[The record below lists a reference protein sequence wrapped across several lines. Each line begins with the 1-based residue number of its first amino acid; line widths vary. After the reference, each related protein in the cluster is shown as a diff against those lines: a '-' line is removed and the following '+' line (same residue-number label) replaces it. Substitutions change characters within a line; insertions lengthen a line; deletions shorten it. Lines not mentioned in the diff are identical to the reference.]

1 MPRKFL
7 FTREQIV
14 EAALSLVREHGIDAL
29 TARALADTL
38 GTSTKP
44 IFGLF
49 RNMEEVRTA
58 VLCAAGKI
66 YSDRICTEMTR
77 GVFPPYKAS
86 GMAYIRFAR
95 DERELFRLLF
105 MRDRS
110 RETID
115 EAKSRAEIEP
125 LVQMIAQNNGLSSE
139 EAYRFHLE
147 MWVFVHGIAAM
158 IATGYL
164 VWDDRDVSNA
174 LSDAYL
180 GMRSRFSDRAIERKI
195 QNGSDCT
202 QKSDETI

>member
-14 EAALSLVREHGIDAL
+14 DAALSLVREQGIDAL

-49 RNMEEVRTA
+49 RNMEEVRNA
-58 VLCAAGKI
+58 VLCAADGI
-66 YSDRICTEMTR
+66 YSNHIHAEMTR

-125 LVQMIAQNNGLSSE
+125 LVQMIAQNNGLSIE

-164 VWDDRDVSNA
+164 VWDDRDVSDA

-180 GMRSRFSDRAIERKI
+180 GMRSRFSDRATERKI

>member
-29 TARALADTL
+29 TARALADML

-58 VLCAAGKI
+58 VLCAADKI
-66 YSDRICTEMTR
+66 YSDLICTEMTR

-164 VWDDRDVSNA
+164 VWDDRDVSDA

-180 GMRSRFSDRAIERKI
+180 GMRSRFSDRATERKI

>member
-58 VLCAAGKI
+58 VLCAADKI

-86 GMAYIRFAR
+86 GMAYIRFAK
-95 DERELFRLLF
+95 EEKELFKLLF

-110 RETID
+110 GEQIKENPEEMEALIGLIAKQVNID
-115 EAKSRAEIEP
+115 KEAA
-125 LVQMIAQNNGLSSE
+125 
-139 EAYRFHLE
+139 RFFYLE
-147 MWVFVHGIAAM
+147 MWAYTHGIASM
-158 IATGYL
+158 IATGFYE
-164 VWDDRDVSNA
+164 WDEQLASRALTDVYEG
-174 LSDAYL
+174 LKHRY
-180 GMRSRFSDRAIERKI
+180 K
-195 QNGSDCT
+195 NGGVRND
-202 QKSDETI
+202 